1 MVVAA
6 PLRRTAVAVAAA
18 WLLMAF
24 ALCRFCAPFEVMYKE
39 VGIPPTVA
47 GEWVL
52 AGVQALRAG
61 WGMVPLGGLV
71 AFLLLPVVLMGDDE
85 VVRRWL
91 RLAIVQAAVVG
102 LCAAFA
108 ASFLT
113 LLSNPLGWQCLCPP
127 GCPHRG
133 DGRLLTSLPIL
144 VMATVQLR
152 GWFRV
157 SRSALR
163 QPRSTPWFEAACVA
177 FLAAPPA
184 ALFAALTAGVV
195 VALDPTPPAGLI
207 VGAPAAAAG
216 TAALLALGGA
226 IALRARW
233 SAAGRDA
240 TGGAP

>member
-24 ALCRFCAPFEVMYKE
+24 ALCRVCAPFEVMYKD
-39 VGIPPTVA
+39 VGMPPTVA

-52 AGVQALRAG
+52 VGVHALRAG
-61 WGMVPLGGLV
+61 WGVVPLGGLV
-71 AFLLLPVVLMGDDE
+71 AFLLLPVVLTGDDE
-85 VVRRWL
+85 GVRRWL

-108 ASFLT
+108 ATFLT

-127 GCPHRG
+127 GCPHRV
-133 DGRLLTSLPIL
+133 DGRLLASLPIL
-144 VMATVQLR
+144 VMATVQLLI
-152 GWFRV
+152 WFQVART
-157 SRSALR
+157 ALR
-163 QPRSTPWFEAACVA
+163 QPRSAAWFEAACVA
-177 FLAAPPA
+177 FLTVPPA
-184 ALFAALTAGVV
+184 ALLAALAGGVV
-195 VALDPTPPAGLI
+195 LALDPPPPAGLL

-226 IALRARW
+226 IALRARS
-233 SAAGRDA
+233 SAAGRHA
-240 TGGAP
+240 TA